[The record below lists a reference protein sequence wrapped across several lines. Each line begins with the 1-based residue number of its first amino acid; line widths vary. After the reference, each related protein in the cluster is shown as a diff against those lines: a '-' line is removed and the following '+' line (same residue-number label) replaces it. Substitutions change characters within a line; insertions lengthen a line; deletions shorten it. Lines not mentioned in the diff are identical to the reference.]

1 MNLFGVFGALLIGI
15 VLGLIGGGGSILTV
29 PIFVYILDVEPVL
42 ATAYSLFVVGI
53 AALFGAIKNTQENL
67 VEYKTGFVFALPAF
81 IGVYIARRFLLDLI
95 PNIIFKIGEFSLTK
109 DMGIMMFF
117 ALIMILASYFMIKDK
132 NEQNINKK
140 SSHNIYILIFEG
152 FIVGILTGIVGAGG
166 GFIII
171 PALVLFAGLPMKNA
185 IGTSLMIIAI
195 KSLFGFIGDLQNSNI
210 IIDWLLLG
218 GFTFLSVIGIFAGL
232 YLNKFIEGNK
242 LKKGFGWFVLIM
254 GVSIVLKEI
263 I

>member
-1 MNLFGVFGALLIGI
+1 
-15 VLGLIGGGGSILTV
+15 
-29 PIFVYILDVEPVL
+29 
-42 ATAYSLFVVGI
+42 
-53 AALFGAIKNTQENL
+53 
-67 VEYKTGFVFALPAF
+67 
-81 IGVYIARRFLLDLI
+81 
-95 PNIIFKIGEFSLTK
+95 
-109 DMGIMMFF
+109 MMFF
-117 ALIMILASYFMIKDK
+117 ALIMIFASYFMIKDK

-152 FIVGILTGIVGAGG
+152 FSIGILTGIVGAGG

-195 KSLFGFIGDLQNSNI
+195 KSLFGFIGDLQNNNI

-218 GFTFLSVIGIFAGL
+218 GFTFLSIIGIFTGL
-232 YLNKFIEGNK
+232 YFNKFIEGNK

-254 GVSIVLKEI
+254 GVSIILKEI

>member
-1 MNLFGVFGALLIGI
+1 MNLIGVFGALLIGV
-15 VLGLIGGGGSILTV
+15 VLGLIGAGGSILTV
-29 PIFVYILDVEPVL
+29 PIFVYVLDVKPVL

-53 AALFGAIKNTQENL
+53 AALFGTIKNAKGNL
-67 VEYKTGFVFALPAF
+67 VEYKTGFVFAIPAF

-95 PNIIFKIGEFSLTK
+95 PNVIFKLGDFSLTK

-117 ALIMILASYFMIKDK
+117 ALIMILASYFMIKDQK
-132 NEQNINKK
+132 EQNINKK
-140 SSHNIYILIFEG
+140 FSNNIYILIIEG
-152 FIVGILTGIVGAGG
+152 FIVGVLTGIVGAGG

-195 KSLFGFIGDLQNSNI
+195 KSLFGFIGDLQNINI

-218 GFTFLSVIGIFAGL
+218 GFTFLSIIGIFIGL
-232 YLNKFIEGNK
+232 YFNKFIEGNK

-254 GVSIVLKEI
+254 GVCIVLKEI

>member
-29 PIFVYILDVEPVL
+29 PIFVYVLEVEPVL

-53 AALFGAIKNTQENL
+53 AALFGAIKNAQENL

-95 PNIIFKIGEFSLTK
+95 PNVIFKIGEFSLTK

-117 ALIMILASYFMIKDK
+117 ALMMIFASYFMIKDK

-140 SSHNIYILIFEG
+140 SSRNIYILIFEG
-152 FIVGILTGIVGAGG
+152 FSVGILTRKYNIKIFYFS
-166 GFIII
+166 FICN
-171 PALVLFAGLPMKNA
+171 FF
-185 IGTSLMIIAI
+185 
-195 KSLFGFIGDLQNSNI
+195 KSRFIN
-210 IIDWLLLG
+210 
-218 GFTFLSVIGIFAGL
+218 
-232 YLNKFIEGNK
+232 
-242 LKKGFGWFVLIM
+242 
-254 GVSIVLKEI
+254 
-263 I
+263 